1 MQRSKRMLMVIIV
14 LGTTFLYSIGNPDTI
29 IVTGKLI
36 RVVGPGSETTGW
48 AIHLD
53 STIKIDG
60 KPVQSIEADHHTDRF
75 DKLLN
80 KRVKATG
87 TLTFWS
93 GIERG
98 YWPVLDVSTIEE
110 VKSK

>member
-1 MQRSKRMLMVIIV
+1 MQRSKLKLMVIII
-14 LGTTFLYSIGNPDTI
+14 LGTSFLYYMGTQDALT
-29 IVTGKLI
+29 VTGKLI
-36 RVVGPGSETTGW
+36 RVAGPGSETTGW
-48 AIHLD
+48 AVHLD

-60 KPVQSIEADHHTDRF
+60 KQVQSIEVDHHTDRF
-75 DKLLN
+75 DKLED